1 MTHRT
6 WRHRRA
12 SRRVSLACLAVLVVF
27 GSSGALAATLSGV
40 VADADSGDVMPF
52 VTITVS
58 GPGEGDAA
66 TERTGESEL
75 DGRYRFEGLEAG
87 PYTVAFDF
95 PGYAP
100 ESRSVDLVA
109 GETRELDVDMFVVA
123 IELDEQVVSA
133 APVDDDALLQPGY
146 LSIDSGTLDELPGIA
161 EADPL
166 RALQTLPG
174 VAAASDVSSGLY
186 IRGGG
191 PDQTLVAMDGVPV
204 YNPTHAFGLFST
216 FNNDVVDDLSLY
228 KGAYPAAYG
237 GRLGAVLDVGM
248 RRPESSE
255 VRGKLGVSL
264 IAARGYVE
272 GSLGEDRW
280 LVAGRRTYLEPVLS
294 ALRTEENP
302 IPSYYFYDLNATY
315 LTGRLGGLTTFS
327 IYHGRDE
334 VSVDAD
340 ENTTFDVGWGN
351 TVAML
356 RHERPLSD
364 RLLGSLT
371 LSTSLYGSDAEAEIL
386 ATPFEV
392 RNDLQDLTA
401 TAAVDWD
408 AGRGHRLRA
417 GVTAA
422 SYDLAYLQ
430 RFNFDVAVDYG
441 TRPFELSA
449 YLDDRWR
456 FTESTTV
463 RAGLRGR
470 YISDG
475 ERALLEP
482 RLTIAQDLADGLRL
496 KTGFGIFHQYM
507 QLVSTEGFSA
517 GDFYLP
523 IDETAE
529 LGQSIQ
535 GVVGLEWTLSPRD
548 VLSLEFYETSLDE
561 LVVFDNTTAADAT
574 GFTAEEIFVTGGSG
588 RARGMEVLV
597 QRDFGDLT
605 GWIGYTLGATRR
617 QFAELNRGEEFA
629 PKYDRTHDVN
639 VVLSRSWGQ
648 WKLGAA
654 FRYGTGQAFTPAAA
668 RYQVRD
674 PGTGEIK
681 DLGQVIAGERGS
693 ARLLPYH
700 RLDLSARKP
709 ITLFGL
715 GGELVIEVFNV
726 YNRRNEWFVQYET
739 DGPVTEATVVQMLPL
754 IPSVGVNLEF

>member
-1 MTHRT
+1 MPGRGLSHLD
-6 WRHRRA
+6 A
-12 SRRVSLACLAVLVVF
+12 SRKHFSACLLVLVLTLAT
-27 GSSGALAATLSGV
+27 GATSATLTGLV
-40 VADADSGDVMPF
+40 TDAETGSVLPF
-52 VTITVS
+52 VTVRVVS
-58 GPGEGDAA
+58 ESVERAGE
-66 TERTGESEL
+66 TEL
-75 DGRYRFEGLEAG
+75 DGRYRFEDLPAG
-87 PYTVAFDF
+87 RYEVIFDF

-100 ESRSVDLVA
+100 ETLVVTLA
-109 GETRELDVDMFVVA
+109 ADEERELDLSKILVA
-123 IELDEQVVSA
+123 IELEEQVVSA
-133 APVDDDALLQPGY
+133 APIDEDALMQPGY
-146 LSIDSGTLDELPGIA
+146 LSIDAETLDELPGIA

-216 FNNDVVDDLSLY
+216 FNNDVVDDLTLF
-228 KGAYPAAYG
+228 KGTYPATYG
-237 GRLGAVLDVGM
+237 GRLGAVLDVGL
-248 RRPESSE
+248 RKPESQE
-255 VRGKLGVSL
+255 TRGKIGVSL
-264 IAARGYVE
+264 IAARVLAE
-272 GSLGEDRW
+272 GSLGDDHW

-294 ALRTEENP
+294 AVRTEDNP

-315 LTGRLGGLTTFS
+315 VTERLGGRTIFNL
-327 IYHGRDE
+327 YHGRDE

-340 ENTTFDVGWGN
+340 ENTTFDIGWGN

-371 LSTSLYGSDAEAEIL
+371 LSTSVYGSDADAEIL

-401 TAAVDWD
+401 TLAVDWD
-408 AGRGHRLRA
+408 AGRGHRVRA
-417 GVTAA
+417 GLTAA
-422 SYDLAYLQ
+422 SYDLSYLQ
-430 RFNFDVAVDYG
+430 SFNFDAGLDYG
-441 TRPFELSA
+441 TQPYELSA
-449 YLDDRWR
+449 FLDDTWQ
-456 FTESTTV
+456 FTETTTV
-463 RAGLRGR
+463 RAGVRGR

-475 ERALLEP
+475 ERQLIEP
-482 RLTIAQDLADGLRL
+482 RLTVAQDITDELRL
-496 KTGFGIFHQYM
+496 KTGFGIFYQYL
-507 QLVSTEGFSA
+507 QLISTEGFSA

-523 IDETAE
+523 IDESAD
-529 LGQSIQ
+529 LGRSIQ
-535 GVVGLEWTLSPRD
+535 GVVGLEWTPTPRD
-548 VLSLEFYETSLDE
+548 LISLEFYETDLQDI
-561 LVVFDNTTAADAT
+561 VVLDNTQAVDQTSLQ
-574 GFTAEEIFVTGGSG
+574 AEDIFVTGGTG
-588 RARGMEVLV
+588 YARGMEVLI
-597 QRDFGDLT
+597 QRDFGDVT
-605 GWIGYTLGATRR
+605 GWIGYTLGQTRR
-617 QFAELNRGEEFA
+617 QFAEINQGLEFA

-639 VVLSRSWGQ
+639 VVLSRQWGA

-668 RYQVRD
+668 RYAVRD

-715 GGELVIEVFNV
+715 PGELVFEVFNV